1 MSNNEIYFPKYRI
14 NFEANELRGW
24 KRIFSDRNCR
34 KYPKKSV
41 IVNQGQSV
49 NYLYFIVKGLIE
61 YTGINEEGTEELV
74 DVLGDQNLFGLQA
87 IFGNDHSAGFF
98 IALEDSIISAISISE
113 LKKYLST
120 DNNLIKELLGELSK
134 VTNGL
139 TRQIFEQ
146 RLSAEERVQETIYC
160 LAEYY
165 VKRGSDCEKQI
176 FIPLSQTEL
185 ARISRTTR
193 VTVTK
198 VLSKLKKSK
207 LIHTA
212 YAGLIIYNF
221 NKIKKQKSH

>member
-1 MSNNEIYFPKYRI
+1 MSNNETHFPKYRI
-14 NFEANELRGW
+14 NFEPNKLSGW
-24 KRIFSDRNCR
+24 KRIFRDRNCR
-34 KYPKKSV
+34 KYPKKSI

-61 YTGINEEGTEELV
+61 YTYINDGGTEELV
-74 DVLGDQNLFGLQA
+74 EVLGDQNLFGLQA
-87 IFGNDHSAGFF
+87 IFGDNHSAGFF
-98 IALEDSIISAISISE
+98 ITLEDSIISSISILE
-113 LKKYLST
+113 LKKYLSK
-120 DNNLIKELLGELSK
+120 DNKLVKELLEELSK

-146 RLSAEERVQETIYC
+146 RLSAEERVEETIYC

-165 VKRGSDCEKQI
+165 VKRGGDLENQI

-198 VLSKLKKSK
+198 VLSKLKKSQ

-221 NKIKKQKSH
+221 NKIKR

>member
-1 MSNNEIYFPKYRI
+1 MSNNETHFPKYRI
-14 NFEANELRGW
+14 NFEPNQLSGW
-24 KRIFSDRNCR
+24 KRIFRDRNCR
-34 KYPKKSV
+34 KYPKKSI

-61 YTGINEEGTEELV
+61 YTYINDGGTEELV
-74 DVLGDQNLFGLQA
+74 EVLGDQNLFGLQA
-87 IFGNDHSAGFF
+87 IFGDNHSAGFF
-98 IALEDSIISAISISE
+98 ITLEDSIISSISILE
-113 LKKYLST
+113 LKKYLSK
-120 DNNLIKELLGELSK
+120 DNNLSKELLEELSK

-146 RLSAEERVQETIYC
+146 RLTAEERVEETIYC

-165 VKRGSDCEKQI
+165 VKRGGDFENQI

-198 VLSKLKKSK
+198 VLSKLKKLQ

-221 NKIKKQKSH
+221 NKKIK

>member
-1 MSNNEIYFPKYRI
+1 MSNNETHFPKYRI
-14 NFEANELRGW
+14 NFEPNQLSGW
-24 KRIFSDRNCR
+24 KRIFRDRNCR
-34 KYPKKSV
+34 KYPKKSI
-41 IVNQGQSV
+41 IVNQGQRV

-61 YTGINEEGTEELV
+61 YTYINDGGTEELV
-74 DVLGDQNLFGLQA
+74 EVLGDQNLFGLQA
-87 IFGNDHSAGFF
+87 IFGDNHSAGFF
-98 IALEDSIISAISISE
+98 ITLEDSIISSISILE
-113 LKKYLST
+113 LKKYLSK
-120 DNNLIKELLGELSK
+120 DNNLSKELLEELSK

-146 RLSAEERVQETIYC
+146 RLTAEERVEETIYC

-165 VKRGSDCEKQI
+165 EKRGGDFENQI

-198 VLSKLKKSK
+198 VLSKLKKLQ

-221 NKIKKQKSH
+221 NKKIK

>member
-1 MSNNEIYFPKYRI
+1 MSNNETHFPKYRI
-14 NFEANELRGW
+14 NFEPNKLSGW
-24 KRIFSDRNCR
+24 KRIFRDRNCR
-34 KYPKKSV
+34 KYPKKSI

-61 YTGINEEGTEELV
+61 YTYINDGGTEELV
-74 DVLGDQNLFGLQA
+74 EVLGDQNLFGLQA
-87 IFGNDHSAGFF
+87 IFGDNHSAGFF
-98 IALEDSIISAISISE
+98 ITLEDSIISSISILE
-113 LKKYLST
+113 LKKYLSK
-120 DNNLIKELLGELSK
+120 DNKLVKELLEELSK

-146 RLSAEERVQETIYC
+146 RLSAEERVEETIYC

-165 VKRGSDCEKQI
+165 VKRGGDFENQI

-198 VLSKLKKSK
+198 VLSKLKKSQ

-221 NKIKKQKSH
+221 NKIKR